1 MGIEN
6 LGLKNYKEIV
16 DNATQLVVGKP
27 SKHRQVQKARI
38 KAILNG
44 GADGMKALLGNKM
57 ETSDVDLLP
66 APNMLQSGIDRLAQ
80 KISGIPQV
88 RVDILNHNSSDRA
101 KVRAEKL
108 ERIVTSYDEKQNL
121 NLQLSQAARWLPGYG
136 YAAWIITT
144 RTDKNGYIYPTA
156 ELRDPFDTFPGNF
169 GPNQEPRELAVLRR
183 VPRSKLAQLY
193 PEFAREI
200 LNPDED
206 EATEA
211 AYGPGG
217 GKVGTQYES
226 DKDNT
231 WEDNTGQGVRIIEY
245 YDMGGTYV
253 IFPEKKMILDFI
265 PNFLS
270 SPPFVFMKR
279 TSFDELKG
287 QYDHVI
293 GLMAMMAKINIMS
306 AIAMEDSVFTET
318 NISGELESGQYRRGR
333 FAINYLAPGTQV
345 SKPQNN
351 IPYQLFQ
358 QIDRL
363 ERQLRLVG
371 GYPVTDDAQSPNS
384 FVTGAGLQEL
394 NGTMSLM
401 INEYREVI
409 KHGLE
414 SMDEKRLELDS
425 LLAAQFDELRRK
437 PIQGFYAGTAFSEN
451 YAPIADIG
459 GDFRTRRV
467 YGVMA
472 GFDEPQK
479 IVTGLQL
486 LQAGVI
492 DVETL
497 QDNID
502 GLDNIAKVQERIR
515 KNKAENVL
523 FESILARS
531 AQGDPAATMA
541 VIAIYEYPAEMTDIM
556 RMFYTPQEPQMSPE
570 EEAMIQEQMAQQQ
583 GAPGGLPAPQGP
595 PSIAGALGGM

>member
-6 LGLKNYKEIV
+6 LDIKNYKEIV
-16 DNATQLVVGKP
+16 DNATQLVTGKP
-27 SKHRQVQKARI
+27 TKSRQIQKARI

-57 ETSDVDLLP
+57 ETSDADLLP

-80 KISGIPQV
+80 KISGVPQV
-88 RVDILNHNSSDRA
+88 RVDILNHNTSDRA
-101 KVRAEKL
+101 KVRAEKV
-108 ERIVTSYDEKQNL
+108 ERIVTSYDENQNL
-121 NLQLSQAARWLPGYG
+121 NLQLAQVARWLPGYG

-144 RTDKNGYIYPTA
+144 KTDKNGYVYPTA
-156 ELRDPFDTFPGNF
+156 ELRDPYDTFPGNF
-169 GPNQEPRELAVLRR
+169 GPDQEPRELAVLRR
-183 VPRSKLAQLY
+183 VPRYKLAQIY
-193 PEFAREI
+193 PEFAKEI
-200 LNPDED
+200 LNPDES
-206 EATEA
+206 ENQQEA
-211 AYGPGG
+211 AFGAGG
-217 GKVGTQYES
+217 LGQTYENE
-226 DKDNT
+226 KQNN

-245 YDMGGTYV
+245 YDLGGTYI
-253 IFPEKKMILDFI
+253 IFPEKNMILDFI

-270 SPPFVFMKR
+270 TPPFIFMKR
-279 TSFDELKG
+279 VSFDELKG

-318 NISGELESGQYRRGR
+318 NISGELESGQYRKGR

-358 QIDRL
+358 QVDRL
-363 ERQLRLVG
+363 ERQLRMVG
-371 GYPVTDDAQSPNS
+371 GYPVTDDSQSPNS
-384 FVTGAGLQEL
+384 FVTGAGLNEL
-394 NGTMSLM
+394 NSTMSLM
-401 INEYREVI
+401 INEYREI
-409 KHGLE
+409 IRHGLQ
-414 SMDEKRLELDS
+414 SMDEKRLELDV
-425 LLAAQFDELRRK
+425 LLAMQFPELNKK

-451 YAPIADIG
+451 YSPVQDIG
-459 GDFRTRRV
+459 GDYRTRRI

-502 GLDNIAKVQERIR
+502 GLENIAKVQERIR

-523 FESILARS
+523 FESVLARS

-541 VIAIYEYPAEMTDIM
+541 VIAIYEYPSEMTDIL
-556 RMFYTPQEPQMSPE
+556 RMFYTPQEPQLGPE
-570 EEAMIQEQMAQQQ
+570 EEAMIAQQQ
-583 GAPGGLPAPQGP
+583 QQAALQQGP
-595 PSIAGALGGM
+595 PSIASALGGV

>member
-6 LGLKNYKEIV
+6 LDVKNYKEIV
-16 DNATQLVVGKP
+16 DNATVLVSGRP
-27 SKHRQVQKARI
+27 SKERQLQKARI
-38 KAILNG
+38 KSILNG
-44 GADGMKALLGNKM
+44 GVEGMKALLGEKM
-57 ETSDVDLLP
+57 EASDADLLP

-88 RVDILNHNSSDRA
+88 RVDILNHNTSDRA
-101 KVRAEKL
+101 KFKAEKL
-108 ERIVTSYDEKQNL
+108 ERIVTSFDEKQNL
-121 NLQLSQAARWLPGYG
+121 SLQLGQAARWLPGYG
-136 YAAWIITT
+136 YCAWIITT

-156 ELRDPFDTFPGNF
+156 ELRDPYDTFPGNF
-169 GPNQEPRELAVLRR
+169 GPDQQPRELAVLRR
-183 VPRSKLAQLY
+183 IPRYKLAQLY
-193 PEFAREI
+193 PEFAKEI
-200 LNPDED
+200 LNPE
-206 EATEA
+206 EEESSESTF
-211 AYGPGG
+211 GPGAIG
-217 GKVGTQYES
+217 RYENDS
-226 DKDNT
+226 KSN
-231 WEDNTGQGVRIIEY
+231 WEDNTGNGVQIIEY
-245 YDMGGTYV
+245 YDVGGTYV
-253 IFPEKKMILDFI
+253 VFPEKKMILDFI

-279 TSFDELKG
+279 TSFEELKG
-287 QYDHVI
+287 QYDHII
-293 GLMAMMAKINIMS
+293 GLMGMMAKINIMS

-318 NISGELESGQYRRGR
+318 NISGELESGQYRKGR

-358 QIDRL
+358 QVDRL

-401 INEYREVI
+401 INEYREII

-414 SMDEKRLELDS
+414 AMDEKRLELDS
-425 LLAAQFDELRRK
+425 LLSAQFEELRKK

-451 YAPIADIG
+451 YSPIADIG
-459 GDFRTRRV
+459 GDYRTRRV

-523 FESILARS
+523 FESVLARS

-541 VIAIYEYPAEMTDIM
+541 VIAIYEYPSEMTDILKL
-556 RMFYTPQEPQMSPE
+556 FYTPQEPQMSPE
-570 EEAMIQEQMAQQQ
+570 EEAYIQQQ
-583 GAPGGLPAPQGP
+583 MGMQQQMMGPGQP
-595 PSIAGALGGM
+595 PTVAGALGGI